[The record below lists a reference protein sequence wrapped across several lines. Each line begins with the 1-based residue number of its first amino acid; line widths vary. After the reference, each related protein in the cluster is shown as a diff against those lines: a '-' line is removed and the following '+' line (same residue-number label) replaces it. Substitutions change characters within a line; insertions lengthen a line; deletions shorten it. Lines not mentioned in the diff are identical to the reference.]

1 MGPGVTQ
8 RGNKRLDHDG
18 PLEWLWNF
26 FIASL
31 LVAAIAVVLSSRARR
46 DASLSQPMSMC
57 SCSFR
62 ALSRSRLPSAKTLTP
77 FLYQTATIQQWQAA
91 ARPVARRNASS
102 NSNSRHD
109 PDIPFEDDTGSHHVV
124 DAEPARSTTITGSE
138 RAAFETLYKKFRPTR
153 PPRSNAEHESD
164 EIADEYYEDEEE
176 NEADADANAAS
187 LDSLFDSVL
196 SGKSKPRNTD
206 KTTVRRLASKRG
218 QNDDIATLAEQ
229 ILGPVPVP
237 ARSEK
242 AMKAAKIK
250 TQQAAEKA
258 RVVALL
264 QAAKTDR
271 ELWIVLEK
279 EVFAVLKELN
289 LDGQTAQG
297 NKTKSEKKKAAHQTS
312 SSDQTVVD
320 TPSFPTSPTDTPYKS
335 AKRSK
340 RDLSPRDPRLPN
352 VPVFLVTA
360 ARTLHI
366 EFPASPLLHAIIPT
380 LKSLGRS
387 SYALGATTSLYRIAI
402 HSAWRQQHSYDLVCS
417 LLQDMD
423 NGGIEPDYNILQVL
437 NDIIKEYHRGRYG
450 ELGRAVRNVFAF
462 QAFKESIDQILVWRD
477 VMSKRLGVWGEQR
490 VAKGTIVR
498 KVSKG
503 EAMLERGPRDELVVP
518 EVGGDVGSEP
528 RLKSGVEDVPLVEGG
543 AKVRRIESGTLL
555 GRVPCAKGGIQD
567 VSREEGGV
575 DALSFTEN
583 GDGTSVEEELKGLHN
598 EKLSAA

>member
-1 MGPGVTQ
+1 
-8 RGNKRLDHDG
+8 
-18 PLEWLWNF
+18 
-26 FIASL
+26 
-31 LVAAIAVVLSSRARR
+31 
-46 DASLSQPMSMC
+46 MSMC

-102 NSNSRHD
+102 NSNSSSRYD

-138 RAAFETLYKKFRPTR
+138 RAAFETLYKKFRPTK

-176 NEADADANAAS
+176 NEADADADANAAT

-196 SGKSKPRNTD
+196 SGKSKPRDAD
-206 KTTVRRLASKRG
+206 KFTVRRMRSKKD
-218 QNDDIATLAEQ
+218 QKDDIATLAGQ
-229 ILGPVPVP
+229 ILGPAPVT

-242 AMKAAKIK
+242 AIKAAKIK
-250 TQQAAEKA
+250 KQQAAEKR
-258 RVVALL
+258 RVVALF
-264 QAAKTDR
+264 QEAKTDR

-289 LDGQTAQG
+289 LDGQTAPD
-297 NKTKSEKKKAAHQTS
+297 NLKKFEKRKTAHQIS
-312 SSDQTVVD
+312 SPDQTAVD

-340 RDLSPRDPRLPN
+340 RDRSPRDPRLPN
-352 VPVFLVTA
+352 LPVFLVAA

-366 EFPASPLLHAIIPT
+366 EFPSSPLLLAIIPT

-387 SYALGATTSLYRIAI
+387 SYALGATTSLYRVAI
-402 HSAWRQQHSYDLVCS
+402 HSAWRQQHSYDMVCS

-423 NGGIEPDYNILQVL
+423 NGGIEPDYNILQVI
-437 NDIIKEYHRGRYG
+437 NDIIKEYFRGRNG
-450 ELGRAVRNVFAF
+450 ELGRAVRNVFGF
-462 QAFKESIDQILVWRD
+462 QAFKEGIDQILVWRD
-477 VMSKRLGVWGEQR
+477 VVSKRLGVWGEQR
-490 VAKGTIVR
+490 AAKGTIVR
-498 KVSKG
+498 KVHKG
-503 EAMLERGPRDELVVP
+503 EAMPERGPRDELVVP
-518 EVGGDVGSEP
+518 EVGGHVGREP
-528 RLKSGVEDVPLVEGG
+528 RLESGVEDVPLVDGG
-543 AKVRRIESGTLL
+543 ADIGRIESGTLVK
-555 GRVPCAKGGIQD
+555 GVPSVNGEMRD

-575 DALSFTEN
+575 DALSSTQN
-583 GDGTSVEEELKGLHN
+583 GDDTTVEEESKGLHN
-598 EKLSAA
+598 KEIFTA